1 MRSCVRRISRG
12 GAVSQHTNDLQNLLA
27 LIHEEPGHSA
37 NYYAVKLNL
46 PHAHTR
52 RLLVQ
57 LEQLGELDS
66 KRVRVYRVA
75 VRP

>member
-1 MRSCVRRISRG
+1 MQELVQRK
-12 GAVSQHTNDLQNLLA
+12 
-27 LIHEEPGHSA
+27 PGRPA

-46 PHAHTR
+46 SHAYTR

>member
-1 MRSCVRRISRG
+1 
-12 GAVSQHTNDLQNLLA
+12 VSQHATDLQNLLN
-27 LIHEEPGHSA
+27 LIREEPGHSA

-46 PHAHTR
+46 SHAYTR